1 MKLHTLGPS
10 GTDSECAAQY
20 YLTDETLVLHN
31 SFEEILLN
39 LKSFSGD
46 KIILPVAFKSNQEP
60 TLNWA
65 DFNYL
70 NWSDLQVEA
79 TFSLPLM
86 TMSVI
91 ENVQYNRN
99 VALVHAATE
108 GLMRQY
114 LTSVNLDNA
123 WGPSIMFAPSKV
135 VALKD
140 FIKDQN
146 RFTII
151 SEEQFKKLPES
162 SDEKYQIRQ
171 QLKPHMVWVV
181 YRVL

>member
-1 MKLHTLGPS
+1 MKLHTLGPN
-10 GTDSECAAQY
+10 GTDSERAAQH
-20 YLTDETLVLHN
+20 YLTDETLVLHS

-39 LKSFSGD
+39 LAIYKGD

-60 TLNWA
+60 NLNWS

-70 NWSDLQVEA
+70 NWENLDIEA
-79 TFSLPLM
+79 TFSMPLM

-91 ENVQYNRN
+91 ENIDFKRN

-108 GLMRQY
+108 GLMKRY

-123 WGPSIMFAPSKV
+123 WGPSIMFAPSQI
-135 VALKD
+135 VALQS
-140 FIKDQN
+140 FIKEQN
-146 RFTII
+146 RFTIV
-151 SEEQFKKLPES
+151 SEEQFKKLSES

-171 QLKPHMVWVV
+171 QLKPQMVWIV